1 MTATL
6 NERSYAFAQGLIKNG
21 EVVLDQRDDWSE
33 HQPSTR
39 QENEFIEA
47 HGWAEYANWHL
58 GVDDEEPEGTKARY
72 KFPYGDF
79 TKVHRCGVL
88 AAEVRA
94 GQNKYRDIED
104 AAVGLRDMMD
114 ELDH

>member
-1 MTATL
+1 MTDTL
-6 NERSYAFAQGLIKNG
+6 NKHSFAFVQELIKKG
-21 EVVLDQRDDWSE
+21 KVVLDQRDDWSE

-47 HGWAEYANWHL
+47 HGWDEYANWHL
-58 GVDDEEPEGTKARY
+58 GVDDEGSEHTKARY
-72 KFPYGDF
+72 KFPFGDF
-79 TKVHRCGVL
+79 EKVHRCGVL

-104 AAVGLRDMMD
+104 AAIRLRDLMD
-114 ELDH
+114 KRHD

>member
-1 MTATL
+1 MTTTL
-6 NERSYAFAQGLIKNG
+6 NERSYVFAEQQLKNG
-21 EVVLDQRDDWSE
+21 NVVRDQRDDWSE

-47 HGWAEYANWHL
+47 HGWDEYANRHL
-58 GVDDEEPEGTKARY
+58 AIDDEASEQTKGRY

-79 TKVHRCGVL
+79 AKVHRCELL

-94 GQNKYRDIED
+94 GRLKYRDIR
-104 AAVGLRDMMD
+104 LRDMMD
-114 ELDH
+114 EMGH